1 MHAQTSSSCF
11 QFPSYHIKTHKKNPN
26 IKTKETLETDPTV
39 AVIVRDFGNNSYFIW
54 EYLFLCFCEKI

>member
-39 AVIVRDFGNNSYFIW
+39 AVIVRDFGNNSYFI
-54 EYLFLCFCEKI
+54 